1 MPMDFVKF
9 ALKYTIIAALQKRKA
24 RKAAI
29 ANPDVDTSIRRT
41 ASRHESLYSNRTS
54 FLSRALNRTGLGKG
68 QKVNMNQNELSR
80 FGSIQAQ
87 QS

>member
-1 MPMDFVKF
+1 MDFVKF